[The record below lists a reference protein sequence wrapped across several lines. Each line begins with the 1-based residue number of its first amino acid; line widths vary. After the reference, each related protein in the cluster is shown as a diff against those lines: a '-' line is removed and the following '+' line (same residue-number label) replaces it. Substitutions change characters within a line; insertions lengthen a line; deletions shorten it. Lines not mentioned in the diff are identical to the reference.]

1 MGRTPTHTDTFLIS
15 VYMYGYRIMRP
26 RIVTAAA
33 ITRSV
38 CTHTLTHNYTQGQG
52 ISWSCLMLVAS
63 DKKLKYESFYH
74 YHTIITMYV
83 CMYIYPLGQRTHTH
97 TMN

>member
-26 RIVTAAA
+26 RIVAAAA
-33 ITRSV
+33 ITRSA

-83 CMYIYPLGQRTHTH
+83 HIPPRPANAHTH